1 MICKICI
8 VGLMS
13 CGMAMGQAASG
24 PVAGAAASQTAGA
37 AKVKPLAFDVVSI
50 RQSKPGSPPAISKV
64 LPDGYRLAN
73 VSIWTTIM
81 TAYFPQGAAYWTYDR
96 LVAGPP
102 WLLSELYDIDAK
114 VSEADIAEWQKQG
127 PQVPM
132 LLQMLQT
139 MLADRCK
146 FVFHRIPA
154 EVDGWALEVN
164 KRGPQLTEAKAGA
177 VLPKGMK
184 FPGGGV
190 MVVDPGAKKQY
201 RYYGV
206 SMEDFALHLSM
217 MSSRQPV
224 QDKTDLSG
232 KYDFVM
238 SWLDMS
244 PNADGNEGVYAPDN
258 LNPLSYWDLDS
269 LGLKL
274 VPVKV
279 PTETLVIDHI
289 ERPSAN

>member
-1 MICKICI
+1 MICKICV

-37 AKVKPLAFDVVSI
+37 AKAKPLAFDVVSI
-50 RQSKPGSPPAISKV
+50 RPSEPGSSAAISKV

-96 LVAGPP
+96 LVGGPP
-102 WLLSELYDIDAK
+102 WLQSELYDIDAK
-114 VSEADIAEWQKQG
+114 VSEADIAEWQKHGTQA
-127 PQVPM
+127 PM

-139 MLADRCK
+139 MLADRCRL
-146 FVFHRIPA
+146 VFHRIPA
-154 EVDGWALEVN
+154 EVDGWALEVD
-164 KRGPQLTEAKAGA
+164 KRGPKLTEAKAGA
-177 VLPKGMK
+177 VLPTGMK

-190 MVVDPGAKKQY
+190 MVVSPGGKRLY

-217 MSSRQPV
+217 MSARQPV
-224 QDKTDLSG
+224 QDKTGLTG

-244 PNADGNEGVYAPDN
+244 PNADGKEGVYASDN
-258 LNPLSYWDLDS
+258 PNPLSSLDLGS